1 VAELARG
8 RITDRPWGKTLGT
21 LALRGLT
28 GQLNLFADGRAYAI
42 GFNQGVIV
50 GAASPLPNDNAVR
63 IALTGGLVSS
73 TQVNELSRRLAAAA
87 GRDEVDVIAELT
99 RLPADQAQRLRRRV
113 VAQRAARTFSIENGD
128 FVIEDRIT
136 VPVVPGSELD
146 IRSIVYLGAR
156 SNLSDQ
162 RLEAELATFG
172 NFFKLKADAQDD
184 LPYFGFGEGELA
196 VVERLRRG
204 GFFSDLNAAA
214 PEVDGHTQR
223 AIVYSLISCNA
234 CDAQQA
240 SLPGTGDGL
249 DAPTISRSRTASR
262 PMPPMRNVTPTASPP
277 MRQAAAT
284 ASPPVRQAS
293 ATASP
298 PPADSGIRMREP
310 TGQPPMPSL
319 AKRPPPARAKRSSVE
334 TRETEALIKQKLL
347 DARGDH
353 FQILGVTMTATAEQV
368 RTAYFSLARKLHPD
382 RLAALGITDD
392 NRDAQRLFAQINTAF
407 AVLNDPKQRDEYVR
421 VLSMGG
427 EDAVRAQDA
436 QAEELA
442 MRVMRAEEAFRR
454 GEMALRRNALEQA
467 VADFGEAAELQ
478 PKEAEYQAMFAWAKF
493 AAAPDKTAL
502 ATDTRKALQRA
513 ADADQQ
519 SPTARFYLGR
529 VERMLGRERE
539 ALQHFQSV
547 LMLKPN
553 HAEAASEAR
562 VLEQR
567 LRKR

>member
-1 VAELARG
+1 M
-8 RITDRPWGKTLGT
+8 TLGR

-28 GQLNLFADGRAYAI
+28 GQLNLFADGRAYSI
-42 GFNQGVIV
+42 GFHQGVIV

-63 IALTGGLVSS
+63 IAMTGGLVSS

-87 GRDEVDVIAELT
+87 GRDEIDVIAELT

-113 VAQRAARTFSIENGD
+113 VAQRAARTFSIENGE
-128 FVIEDRIT
+128 FVVEDRIT
-136 VPVVPGSELD
+136 VPVVAGSELD
-146 IRSIVYLGAR
+146 IRSIVYLGTR

-162 RLEAELATFG
+162 RLEAELATMG
-172 NFFKLKADAQDD
+172 TFFKLRTDAQDD
-184 LPYFGFGEGELA
+184 LPYFGFGPGELA

-204 GFFSDLNAAA
+204 AFFSDLNAAA

-240 SLPGTGDGL
+240 SLPGTGDGI
-249 DAPTISRSRTASR
+249 DAPTISRSRTADR

-277 MRQAAAT
+277 MRQA
-284 ASPPVRQAS
+284 PV
-293 ATASP
+293 TASP
-298 PPADSGIRMREP
+298 PPADSGVRMREP
-310 TGQPPMPSL
+310 TGGPPMPSL
-319 AKRPPPARAKRSSVE
+319 ANAKKPAPTRAKRSSVE

-353 FQILGVTMTATAEQV
+353 FQVLGVPMTATAEQV
-368 RTAYFSLARKLHPD
+368 RTAYFNLARKLHPD
-382 RLAALGITDD
+382 RLASLGITDD

-427 EDAVRAQDA
+427 EAAVRAQDA

-442 MRVMRAEEAFRR
+442 VRVMRAEEAFRR

-502 ATDTRKALQRA
+502 ANDTRKALQRA
-513 ADADQQ
+513 ADADQL

-539 ALQHFQSV
+539 ALQHFQAV
-547 LMLKPN
+547 LTIKPN
-553 HAEAASEAR
+553 HAEASSEAR

>member
-1 VAELARG
+1 MAELARG
-8 RITDRPWGKTLGT
+8 RVSDRPWGKTLGT

-28 GQLNLFADGRAYAI
+28 GQLNLLADGRAYSIA
-42 GFNQGVIV
+42 FHQGVIV

-63 IALTGGLVSS
+63 IAMTGGLVSS
-73 TQVNELSRRLAAAA
+73 TQVNDLMRRITGQP
-87 GRDEVDVIAELT
+87 GRDEIEVIAELT

-113 VAQRAARTFSIENGD
+113 VAQRAARTFAIENGE
-128 FVIEDRIT
+128 FVVEDRIT

-162 RLEAELATFG
+162 RLEAELATMG
-172 NFFKLKADAQDD
+172 TFFKLRPDAQDD
-184 LPYFGFGEGELA
+184 LPYFGFGPGELV

-223 AIVYSLISCNA
+223 AIVYSLIACNA

-240 SLPGTGDGL
+240 SLPAAGDGI
-249 DAPTISRSRTASR
+249 DAPTISRSRTGDR
-262 PMPPMRNVTPTASPP
+262 PMPPMRNVTPTASPT
-277 MRQAAAT
+277 RQPAAT
-284 ASPPVRQAS
+284 Q
-293 ATASP
+293 
-298 PPADSGIRMREP
+298 PPAESGVRLREP
-310 TGQPPMPSL
+310 TGGPPMPSL
-319 AKRPPPARAKRSSVE
+319 ANAKKPAPTRAKRSSVE
-334 TRETEALIKQKLL
+334 TRETELLIKQKLL

-353 FQILGVTMTATAEQV
+353 FQVLGVTMTATAEQI
-368 RTAYFSLARKLHPD
+368 RTAYFNLARKLHPD
-382 RLAALGITDD
+382 RLASLGITDD

-407 AVLNDPKQRDEYVR
+407 AVLNDGKQRDEYAR

-427 EDAVRAQDA
+427 EDAVRAQNA

-442 MRVMRAEEAFRR
+442 ARVMRAEEAFRR

-493 AAAPDKTAL
+493 AAAPDKAAL
-502 ATDTRKALQRA
+502 ASDTRKSLQRA
-513 ADADQQ
+513 VEADQQ

-547 LMLKPN
+547 LMIKPN

-567 LRKR
+567 LKKR

>member
-8 RITDRPWGKTLGT
+8 RVTDRPWGKTLGT

-28 GQLNLFADGRAYAI
+28 GQLNLVADGRAYSI

-50 GAASPLPNDNAVR
+50 GASSPLPNDNAVR

-73 TQVNELSRRLAAAA
+73 TQVNELSRRLAAAR
-87 GRDEVDVIAELT
+87 GRDEIEVIAELT

-113 VAQRAARTFSIENGD
+113 VAQRAARTFSIENGE
-128 FVIEDRIT
+128 FVVEDRIT

-162 RLEAELATFG
+162 RLEAELATMG
-172 NFFKLKADAQDD
+172 TFFKLRADAQDD
-184 LPYFGFGEGELA
+184 LPYFGFGPEELA

-223 AIVYSLISCNA
+223 AVVYSLISCNA

-240 SLPGTGDGL
+240 SLPGTGDGI
-249 DAPTISRSRTASR
+249 DAPTISRSRTADR

-277 MRQAAAT
+277 TRQAAGT
-284 ASPPVRQAS
+284 AA
-293 ATASP
+293 P
-298 PPADSGIRMREP
+298 PPADSGVRMREP
-310 TGQPPMPSL
+310 TGAPSMPSL
-319 AKRPPPARAKRSSVE
+319 ANAKKPAPPRAKRSSAE

-353 FQILGVTMTATAEQV
+353 FQVLGVTMTATVDQI
-368 RTAYFSLARKLHPD
+368 RTAYFNLARKLHPD

-407 AVLNDPKQRDEYVR
+407 AVLNDARQRDEYVR

-442 MRVMRAEEAFRR
+442 VRVMRAEEAFRR

-467 VADFGEAAELQ
+467 VADFGEAADLQ

-493 AAAPDKTAL
+493 AAAPDKNAL
-502 ATDTRKALQRA
+502 ANDTRKTLQRA

-547 LMLKPN
+547 LMIKPN